1 MFFCGMYALWLKSC
15 GPSPARGKGSAPLEH
30 QVVRPSCHYP
40 FPGGED
46 LDGAAVHHATKG
58 ENDGVEREVAAWA
71 VADLVVGDRVEILV
85 NQPGWAAALIRQAR
99 GTDILACQGDNREAI
114 LGNG

>member
-1 MFFCGMYALWLKSC
+1 L
-15 GPSPARGKGSAPLEH
+15 
-30 QVVRPSCHYP
+30 
-40 FPGGED
+40 
-46 LDGAAVHHATKG
+46 
-58 ENDGVEREVAAWA
+58 
-71 VADLVVGDRVEILV
+71 GDRVEILV